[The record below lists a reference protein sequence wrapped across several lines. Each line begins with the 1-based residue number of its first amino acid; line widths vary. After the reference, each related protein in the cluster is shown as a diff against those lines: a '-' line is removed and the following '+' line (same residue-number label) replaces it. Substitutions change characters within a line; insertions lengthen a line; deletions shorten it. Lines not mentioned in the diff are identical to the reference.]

1 MSSTPD
7 PATPSRVR
15 GLRVPRQ
22 ARQENPEGRMPLMEH
37 IRELRNRLLKALLG
51 LGLGMVVG
59 WIFFKPAWNFIAE
72 PFCKLNIQGV
82 VGCGKDGHPLIVT
95 GVFDAFFLHL
105 KIAFVVGL
113 ILSSPVWLYQLWAFV
128 APGLYQRE
136 RRWTYVFMGG
146 AIPLFAAGAFLAYL
160 TLDKV
165 LGILLGFTPDHVVP
179 LVTITSYLS
188 YAVAM
193 LLIFGATFEL
203 PLFVV
208 VLNLAGVLTHA
219 RIRKWRRT
227 LVFGIF
233 VFAAVATPSQDPFT
247 MLALALPTVV
257 LFEVAELVAYVH
269 DRRKAAR
276 PDPYADLS
284 DDEASPLEGVEDLD
298 EDLEDTPRS

>member
-1 MSSTPD
+1 MAAMKVSLRRAPRTP
-7 PATPSRVR
+7 
-15 GLRVPRQ
+15 
-22 ARQENPEGRMPLMEH
+22 NPDGRMPLMEH
-37 IRELRNRLLKALLG
+37 IRELRNRILKAILG
-51 LGLGMVVG
+51 ILAGAIVG
-59 WIFFKPAWNFIAE
+59 WIFYDPIWRVLQRPYCKIPQANRLNGHCALTTTGILD
-72 PFCKLNIQGV
+72 PFVLRIKICVIIGLV
-82 VGCGKDGHPLIVT
+82 LASPL
-95 GVFDAFFLHL
+95 
-105 KIAFVVGL
+105 
-113 ILSSPVWLYQLWAFV
+113 WLYQLWAFV
-128 APGLYQRE
+128 APGLYRRE
-136 RRWTYVFMGG
+136 RRWTYVFMTG

-160 TLDKV
+160 TLDKG
-165 LGILLGFTPDHVVP
+165 LGILLGFTPEHVVP

-257 LFEVAELVAYVH
+257 LFEVAELIAYVH
-269 DRRKAAR
+269 DRRKAGR
-276 PDPYADLS
+276 PDPYASLS
-284 DDEASPLEGVEDLD
+284 DDEASPLDLGD
-298 EDLEDTPRS
+298 TEDLEETPPRRR

>member
-1 MSSTPD
+1 MKPARRADPD
-7 PATPSRVR
+7 
-15 GLRVPRQ
+15 
-22 ARQENPEGRMPLMEH
+22 GRMPLVEH
-37 IRELRNRLLKALLG
+37 IRELRNRLLKAMLG
-51 LGLGMVVG
+51 IAAGGTVA
-59 WIFFKPAWNFIAE
+59 WIFYDPIWRFLQRPYCKIPQANRLNGHCALTTTGILD
-72 PFCKLNIQGV
+72 PFVLRLKIC
-82 VGCGKDGHPLIVT
+82 LIV
-95 GVFDAFFLHL
+95 
-105 KIAFVVGL
+105 GL
-113 ILSSPVWLYQLWAFV
+113 VLAAPIWLYQVWAFV

-136 RRWTYVFMGG
+136 RRWTYVFMTG

-160 TLDKV
+160 TLDKG
-165 LGILLGFTPDHVVP
+165 LGILLGFTPDQVVP

-193 LLIFGATFEL
+193 LLIFGVTFEL

-227 LVFGIF
+227 LLFGIF

-257 LFEVAELVAYVH
+257 LFEVAEVIAYVH

-276 PDPYADLS
+276 PDPYAGLS
-284 DDEASPLEGVEDLD
+284 DDEASPLDLRD
-298 EDLEDTPRS
+298 VDDLEDTGRP

>member
-1 MSSTPD
+1 MSAMKVSLRRAAKTP
-7 PATPSRVR
+7 PP
-15 GLRVPRQ
+15 
-22 ARQENPEGRMPLMEH
+22 NPDGRMPLMEH
-37 IRELRNRLLKALLG
+37 IRELRNRLLKAIAGVLAG
-51 LGLGMVVG
+51 AIVG
-59 WIFFKPAWNFIAE
+59 WIFYDPIWRVLQHPYCKIPQSNRLNGQCALTTTGILD
-72 PFCKLNIQGV
+72 PFVLRI
-82 VGCGKDGHPLIVT
+82 
-95 GVFDAFFLHL
+95 
-105 KIAFVVGL
+105 KICVIIGL
-113 ILSSPVWLYQLWAFV
+113 VLASPIWLYQIWSFV

-146 AIPLFAAGAFLAYL
+146 AIPLFAAGAFLAYE
-160 TLDKV
+160 TLDKG

-193 LLIFGATFEL
+193 LLIFGVTFEL

-257 LFEVAELVAYVH
+257 LFEVAEVIAYIH

-276 PDPYADLS
+276 PDPYAGLS
-284 DDEASPLEGVEDLD
+284 DDETSPLDW
-298 EDLEDTPRS
+298 EDTSQS

>member
-1 MSSTPD
+1 MS
-7 PATPSRVR
+7 AMK
-15 GLRVPRQ
+15 VPRRR
-22 ARQENPEGRMPLMEH
+22 AAGPSNPDGRMPLMEH
-37 IRELRNRLLKALLG
+37 IRELRNRVLKAMAGILAG
-51 LGLGMVVG
+51 AIVG
-59 WIFFKPAWNFIAE
+59 WIFYDPIWRVLQHPYCQIPQSNRLNGQCALTTTGILDPFVLRIKICVIIGLVIA
-72 PFCKLNIQGV
+72 
-82 VGCGKDGHPLIVT
+82 
-95 GVFDAFFLHL
+95 
-105 KIAFVVGL
+105 
-113 ILSSPVWLYQLWAFV
+113 SPIWLYQLWAFV

-136 RRWTYVFMGG
+136 RRWTYVFMAG
-146 AIPLFAAGAFLAYL
+146 AVPLFAAGAFLAYV
-160 TLDKV
+160 TLDKG

-257 LFEVAELVAYVH
+257 LFEVAELIAYIH

-276 PDPYADLS
+276 PELYANLS
-284 DDEASPLEGVEDLD
+284 DDEASPLEDLRDLD
-298 EDLEDTPRS
+298 DDLEDTPRS

>member
-1 MSSTPD
+1 MSAMKSLRRAAPRTP
-7 PATPSRVR
+7 
-15 GLRVPRQ
+15 
-22 ARQENPEGRMPLMEH
+22 NPDGRMPLMEH
-37 IRELRNRLLKALLG
+37 IRELRNRILKAMLGVLLG
-51 LGLGMVVG
+51 GIVG
-59 WIFFKPAWNFIAE
+59 WIFYGPIWRVLQHPYCKIPQSNRLNGQCALTTTGILD
-72 PFCKLNIQGV
+72 PFVLRIKIC
-82 VGCGKDGHPLIVT
+82 LI
-95 GVFDAFFLHL
+95 
-105 KIAFVVGL
+105 IGL
-113 ILSSPVWLYQLWAFV
+113 VLAAPIWLYQLWAFV

-146 AIPLFAAGAFLAYL
+146 AIPLFAMGAFLAYE
-160 TLDKV
+160 TLDKG

-208 VLNLAGVLTHA
+208 VLNMAGVLTHA
-219 RIRKWRRT
+219 RIRKWRRA

-233 VFAAVATPSQDPFT
+233 AFAAVATPSQDPFT

-257 LFEVAELVAYVH
+257 LFEVAEIIAYVH

-276 PDPYADLS
+276 PDPYGHLS
-284 DDEASPLEGVEDLD
+284 DDEASPLDMDDTEDLD
-298 EDLEDTPRS
+298 DLEDTPRS

>member
-1 MSSTPD
+1 MSAMKVSFRRAAKTP
-7 PATPSRVR
+7 
-15 GLRVPRQ
+15 
-22 ARQENPEGRMPLMEH
+22 NPDGRMPLMEH
-37 IRELRNRLLKALLG
+37 IRELRNRLLKAIAGVLAG
-51 LGLGMVVG
+51 AVVG
-59 WIFFKPAWNFIAE
+59 WIFYGPIWRVLQHPYCKIPQSNRLNGQCALTTTGILD
-72 PFCKLNIQGV
+72 PFVLRI
-82 VGCGKDGHPLIVT
+82 
-95 GVFDAFFLHL
+95 
-105 KIAFVVGL
+105 KICVIIGL
-113 ILSSPVWLYQLWAFV
+113 VLASPIWLYQLWAFV
-128 APGLYQRE
+128 APGLYHRE
-136 RRWTYVFMGG
+136 RRWTYVFLGG
-146 AIPLFAAGAFLAYL
+146 AIPLFAFGAFLAYE
-160 TLDKV
+160 TLDKG

-179 LVTITSYLS
+179 LITITSYLS

-257 LFEVAELVAYVH
+257 LFEVAEVIAYVH

-276 PDPYADLS
+276 PDLYAGLS
-284 DDEASPLEGVEDLD
+284 DDEASPLDWPDAPAEVR
-298 EDLEDTPRS
+298 EDTSATDR